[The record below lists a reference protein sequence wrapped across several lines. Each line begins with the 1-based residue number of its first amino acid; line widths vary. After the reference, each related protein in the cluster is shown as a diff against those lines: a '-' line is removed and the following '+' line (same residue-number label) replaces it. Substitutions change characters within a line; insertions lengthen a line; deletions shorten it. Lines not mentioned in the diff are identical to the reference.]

1 MCPFIQQIL
10 IELLCCFFFVREWLP
25 MYFPARKQ
33 TFPTAIVIL
42 VPETFLV
49 VGFIGMRN
57 DPDKVSWPHTERYT
71 QGKVQGTG
79 DWMWKL
85 GLQGYKSEWPVWE

>member
-1 MCPFIQQIL
+1 
-10 IELLCCFFFVREWLP
+10 

-33 TFPTAIVIL
+33 TFPTDIVIL

-57 DPDKVSWPHTERYT
+57 DLDKVSWPHTQRHT
-71 QGKVQGTG
+71 HG
-79 DWMWKL
+79 
-85 GLQGYKSEWPVWE
+85 